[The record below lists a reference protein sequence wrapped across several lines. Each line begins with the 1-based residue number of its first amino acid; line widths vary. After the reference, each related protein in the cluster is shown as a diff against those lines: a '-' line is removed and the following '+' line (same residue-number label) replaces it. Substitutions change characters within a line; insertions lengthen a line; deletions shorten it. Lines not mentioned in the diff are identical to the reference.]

1 MILRVALAACMA
13 GAVAAP
19 ALAVAPT
26 GGFFVHLN
34 QQNVSSFSDSR
45 RSVTFYD
52 ADDINSGSASPL
64 FSVHIPGEFIDPGQ
78 YNGEEVDA
86 IAADPTT
93 GDVYVL
99 SFDSGTAGNVVSGGA
114 GAPVDTEGDFDLYKI
129 NFATIYDHWSNNFQG
144 TTVTNGVTAGV
155 GGVAPTVPAGAPAGG
170 FDDYITYSS
179 LTQTG
184 AGLHFDDVNRAHSN
198 TFTLAGAV
206 EKIGEVKRNGYAG
219 ASNFYDFSL
228 EFVDADTLVVLDDSS
243 APTSTDTQATD
254 HEYRLLERVSTAP
267 GAANDASGDF
277 LDGGYN
283 SGTTESWNSTRI
295 GTVSLDFAGGAPI
308 GHSEPESIA
317 YHEDTLSGVRGFWVT
332 ENDSSAATR
341 GDTISFFD
349 IDTQSYREFAVGGG
363 PTFPTTFE
371 LDDDPFVNSSLNDGQ
386 ADHIFVDSDTG
397 DLIIVESGFGDAGI
411 ATIGADH
418 EPSVIRREVLSY
430 DDGAGRIQF
439 GAWGQKIITTP
450 TKDTGDTFLERGHW
464 AAYDSENDLVYFYN
478 PSGGGETPAFQND
491 IMVLDVNTGV
501 TTTLNN
507 VDDSVSLFFGDSF
520 GDVAD
525 FFTIAAAPTF
535 NDADFNK
542 DGQVN
547 LADLNILGANFG
559 TMGGAT
565 MADGDANM
573 DGNVDLGDLN
583 VLGANFGFGVPAVA
597 VPEPTTAVLALAGV
611 VALGLRRRNG

>member
-1 MILRVALAACMA
+1 MALA
-13 GAVAAP
+13 P
-19 ALAVAPT
+19 
-26 GGFFVHLN
+26 
-34 QQNVSSFSDSR
+34 
-45 RSVTFYD
+45 
-52 ADDINSGSASPL
+52 
-64 FSVHIPGEFIDPGQ
+64 FI
-78 YNGEEVDA
+78 
-86 IAADPTT
+86 
-93 GDVYVL
+93 
-99 SFDSGTAGNVVSGGA
+99 
-114 GAPVDTEGDFDLYKI
+114 
-129 NFATIYDHWSNNFQG
+129 
-144 TTVTNGVTAGV
+144 
-155 GGVAPTVPAGAPAGG
+155 PAGAPAGG

-179 LTQTG
+179 MPQVG
-184 AGLHFDDVNRAHSN
+184 ASLDFGDSANGNISN
-198 TFTLAGAV
+198 TFSLAGSV
-206 EKIGEVKRNGYAG
+206 EKVGEIKRNDGG
-219 ASNFYDFSL
+219 NFFDISL
-228 EFVDADTLVVLDDSS
+228 EFVDADTLVMIDDSS
-243 APTSTDTQATD
+243 APSATDTAATD
-254 HEYRLLERVSTAP
+254 HEYRLIERVSTSP
-267 GAANDASGDF
+267 GLANDASGDN
-277 LDGGYN
+277 LDGGFN
-283 SGTTESWNSTRI
+283 NGTTESWNSTRI
-295 GTVSLDFAGGAPI
+295 GLVNQDFAAGSPI
-308 GHSEPESIA
+308 GHSEVESMA
-317 YHEDTLSGVRGFWVT
+317 YHEDTLSGRRGFWVT
-332 ENDSSAATR
+332 ESDSSAATR
-341 GDTISFFD
+341 GDDIAFYD
-349 IDTQSYREFAVGGG
+349 IDLQQYVEHAVGGG
-363 PTFPTTFE
+363 PTFPTSFA
-371 LDDDPFVNSSLNDGQ
+371 LDNDPFVNSSLNDGQ

-397 DLIIVESGFGDAGI
+397 DLIIIESGFGDAGI
-411 ATIGADH
+411 ATVGADH

-464 AAYDSENDLVYFYN
+464 AAYDSENDLVYFIN

-507 VDDSVSLFFGDSF
+507 VDESVALFFGDSF

-525 FFTIAAAPTF
+525 FFTIAAPTF

-565 MADGDANM
+565 MMDGDANM